1 MAHNSRRKPLL
12 ALILGILLPI
22 ACSPVSQNPAIRA
35 NLDNESTRTATSST
49 SAADINRNIAAAAM
63 IQSSASSSDYQIGP
77 EDLLEITLFNIA
89 ETIGSERQLTP
100 RTTTVR
106 VSQQGQISLSL
117 LGVISVKA
125 LTVSGLEQRLR
136 EAYDKYIHNPQVGV
150 LIKEFRQR
158 VSIIGAVQKPGV
170 VELTG
175 PKTIVE
181 VLALAGGV
189 TDKAGTQVHI
199 SHQGPKGRETR
210 VIDLLALAN
219 NASLITADGSG
230 LITMPVQPGDVINV
244 PTAGMFFVDG
254 AVGRPGSYPLGR
266 HYSLTQALAIAGG
279 VNPDLN
285 SSDITIFR
293 RKASSGIE
301 PMTVDLN
308 TILAGSASDPK
319 IEEDDVIVVPIN
331 SFKYAF
337 FRVFGQLLGWGTSI
351 GAMSAGS

>member
-1 MAHNSRRKPLL
+1 MAHNSRRKPVL
-12 ALILGILLPI
+12 ALIVAILLPI
-22 ACSPVSQNPAIRA
+22 ACSPVSQTSAIRA
-35 NLDNESTRTATSST
+35 RLDNESTGAATSST

-63 IQSSASSSDYQIGP
+63 LQSSASSSDYQIGP
-77 EDLLEITLFNIA
+77 EDLLEITLFNIPEA
-89 ETIGSERQLTP
+89 IGQLTP

-106 VSQQGQISLSL
+106 VSQQGQISLPL
-117 LGVISVKA
+117 LGVISIKA

-136 EAYDKYIHNPQVGV
+136 EVYDKYIHNPQVAV
-150 LIKEFRQR
+150 LVKEFRQR

-175 PKTIVE
+175 PKTVLD

-199 SHQGPKGRETR
+199 SHEGPKGRETR

-244 PTAGMFFVDG
+244 PPAGMFFVDG
-254 AVGRPGSYPLGR
+254 AVAKPGSYPLGR

-308 TILAGSASDPK
+308 TILAGSVSDPK

-337 FRVFGQLLGWGTSI
+337 FRVFGQLFGWATSI
-351 GAMSAGS
+351 GAMAGS